1 MVACHSMVTEAFDD
15 CHYCFDVLCDAIA
28 RRTMSKVFVVEDD
41 ASLREELARLL
52 DLQGFTCETTVEYDA
67 AVDDIIAAAPDC
79 VILDL
84 KLPGVS
90 GHAICRGLRTRS
102 DVPVIMLTSS
112 DSEFDEL
119 MSMNLG
125 ADDFIAKP
133 YNTQILLAR
142 ISSIL
147 RRTQGGGGSQRIS
160 HKGVTLDLSSATAEF
175 DGKSCEL
182 TKNEVRILYLLMK
195 QNGTIIK
202 REEIMNE
209 LWQSDEF
216 VDDNT
221 LTVNINRL
229 RKKLEDIGVTD
240 YLITKRGQGY
250 LV

>member
-1 MVACHSMVTEAFDD
+1 MSNIIIIEDEQKIRDELCTLLERYGYDCKAPDKFENCALEVLRSGANLCLLDINLPLYDGYHICREIRKSSDIPIIMVTS
-15 CHYCFDVLCDAIA
+15 
-28 RRTMSKVFVVEDD
+28 R
-41 ASLREELARLL
+41 
-52 DLQGFTCETTVEYDA
+52 
-67 AVDDIIAAAPDC
+67 
-79 VILDL
+79 
-84 KLPGVS
+84 
-90 GHAICRGLRTRS
+90 
-102 DVPVIMLTSS
+102 
-112 DSEFDEL
+112 DSEVDEL

>member
-1 MVACHSMVTEAFDD
+1 MSNIIIIEDDQKIRDELCTLLERYGYDCKAPDKFENCALEVLRSGANLCLLDINLPLYDGYHICREIRKSSDIPIIMVTS
-15 CHYCFDVLCDAIA
+15 
-28 RRTMSKVFVVEDD
+28 R
-41 ASLREELARLL
+41 
-52 DLQGFTCETTVEYDA
+52 
-67 AVDDIIAAAPDC
+67 
-79 VILDL
+79 
-84 KLPGVS
+84 
-90 GHAICRGLRTRS
+90 
-102 DVPVIMLTSS
+102 
-112 DSEFDEL
+112 DSEVDEL